1 MAFDVSVFR
10 SKLTNDGARASLFDV
25 TLTLPPLPGL
35 VAFQTDE
42 VTFKI
47 RSTSL
52 PGDTVSSIE
61 VPYFGRTIKVAGT
74 RTFPDWSVTVINDE
88 DFRIRNNF
96 EIWMSSINSH
106 ANNLRNVT
114 AVRSSQYSTHAIVR
128 QYAKAGG
135 PPIKAY
141 KFVGLFPIDVAPI
154 DLDWA
159 MGDQIEEFAVT
170 FAYQWWESTPPESPV
185 ATTDTGMAILI

>member
-1 MAFDVSVFR
+1 MAFDLSVFR

-25 TLTLPPLPGL
+25 VMTLPPLPNL

-42 VTFKI
+42 ISFKV
-47 RSTSL
+47 RATSL

-88 DFRIRNNF
+88 DFKIRDNL
-96 EIWMSSINSH
+96 EIWMSAINSH
-106 ANNLRNVT
+106 ASNLRNAT
-114 AVRSSQYSTHAIVR
+114 AVRASQYTTHAIVR

-135 PPIKAY
+135 PAIKAY
-141 KFVGLFPIDVAPI
+141 KFVGIFPIDVAPI

-170 FAYQWWESTPPESPV
+170 FAYQWWESTLPESPV
-185 ATTDTGMAILI
+185 VTTDNGIISLV